1 MDSFNVVRQFEVG
14 DGKRGRYFSLPA
26 LEAAGVGSVS
36 RLPVSLRMVLE
47 SLLRNENGRTVSA
60 HHIRA
65 LANWQP
71 NAAREEEIP
80 FVVARIMIPDSSGAP
95 LLADLAAMRDVAA
108 ELGYDASLV
117 EPSVPVDLVIDH
129 SVQVDHYRGH
139 DALARNMNLE
149 FERNAE
155 RYAFFKW
162 AAGAFEQVRVVP
174 PGVGICH
181 QVNLEYLSRGVWE
194 QDGIYYPDTLVGAD
208 SHTPMINGLG
218 VVAWG
223 VGGIEADAA
232 MLGQPV
238 YFLTPDV
245 VGVELKGA
253 LRPGVTATDAV
264 LTIVNRLRAAK
275 VVGKFVEF
283 FGEGAASLTVP
294 DRATIANMA
303 PEYGATI
310 GFFPIDDQTVA
321 YLKNTGRTAQEVAA
335 FKAYYEAQRMYGIPR
350 PGECDY
356 SSVIEIDLDRIVPS
370 VAGPKRPQ
378 DRVAVSELKS
388 RFSEL
393 LTLPLAD
400 GGYAKPTADA
410 RVAVPAAADLPA
422 TIGDGDVLLA
432 AITSCTNTSNPGV
445 LVGAALLAKKARER
459 GLSVRPWIKTSFAPG
474 SRVVTE
480 YLARAGLLEPL
491 SSLGFQVVG
500 YGCTTCVGNSGPLD
514 PRIEKALAGSDV
526 VAAAVLS
533 GNRNFEAR
541 IHPNLK
547 ANFLMSPPLVVAFAI
562 AGTLKIDFDVEALG
576 TDASGKPVFLKDVW
590 PSPAEIA
597 AMMASS
603 IDPELYRKLYANL
616 DDGRG
621 LWSSIPNPTGERFVW
636 DDQSTYFR
644 KPPFFDGI
652 GLTSR
657 APAPVKGAR
666 ALGIFGD
673 SLTTDHISPAG
684 TIGADTEAGRY
695 LVELGVPKEKFNSYI
710 ARRTNHEVMMRGT
723 FANVRIRNLM
733 VPGSEGGVTRHEPG
747 GEVMSMYDAAM
758 KYREEGVPLIV
769 LGGQEYGTGSSRDW
783 AAKGTQ
789 LLGVRAV
796 VASSFERIHR
806 NNLIGMGVL
815 PCQFAPG
822 TSVKTLQLDGS
833 EMFDLE
839 GIEAIREPLQTA
851 ILVVRRNGGEQLR
864 VPVVLRIDTPIEVE
878 YYQNGGIMPF
888 VLRSLLKDE
897 RQLSSVHV

>member
-1 MDSFNVVRQFEVG
+1 MDSFKVVRQFEAG
-14 DGKRGRYFSLPA
+14 EGRKGCYFSLPA
-26 LEAAGVGSVS
+26 LAAAGFGAIS
-36 RLPVSLRMVLE
+36 RLPVSLRVVLE
-47 SLLRNENGRTVSA
+47 SLLRNENGRTVTA
-60 HHIRA
+60 HNIRA
-65 LANWQP
+65 LASWQP

-95 LLADLAAMRDVAA
+95 LLADLAAMRDAA
-108 ELGYDASLV
+108 DALGRDASLI

-129 SVQVDHYRGH
+129 SVQVDYYRGQ
-139 DALARNMNLE
+139 DALARNMKLE

-162 AAGAFEQVRVVP
+162 AADAFEKVKVVP

-194 QDGIYYPDTLVGAD
+194 RDGLYYPDTLVGAD
-208 SHTPMINGLG
+208 SHTPMINGMG

-223 VGGIEADAA
+223 VGGIEAEAA
-232 MLGQPV
+232 MLGQPI

-245 VGVELKGA
+245 VGVELKGS

-283 FGEGAASLTVP
+283 FGDGAASLTVP

-310 GFFPIDDQTVA
+310 GFFPVDDQTVA
-321 YLKNTGRTAQEVAA
+321 YLENTGRTAQEVAA
-335 FKAYYEAQRMYGIPR
+335 FKAYYQAQGMYGIPR
-350 PGECDY
+350 RGDCDY
-356 SSVIEIDLDRIVPS
+356 SSVIEIDLDQIVPS

-378 DRVAVSELKS
+378 DRVAVAVLKQ
-388 RFSEL
+388 RFDEL
-393 LTLPLAD
+393 LVQPVAE
-400 GGYAKPTADA
+400 GGYGKPKSDA
-410 RVAVPAAADLPA
+410 QVAVPPGADLPA
-422 TIGDGDVLLA
+422 SINDGDVLLA

-459 GLSVRPWIKTSFAPG
+459 GLNVKPWIKTSFAPG

-480 YLARAGLLEPL
+480 YLTRAGLLEPL
-491 SSLGFQVVG
+491 AALGFQVVG
-500 YGCTTCVGNSGPLD
+500 YGCTTCVGNSGPLN
-514 PRIEKALAGSDV
+514 PTIEKALGSSDV

-562 AGTLKIDFDVEALG
+562 AGTLKIDFDVDPLG
-576 TDASGKPVFLKDVW
+576 VDDSGRPVFLKDIW
-590 PSPAEIA
+590 PSPAEIMTVMTSA
-597 AMMASS
+597 
-603 IDPELYRKLYANL
+603 IDPALYRKLYSNL
-616 DDGRG
+616 DDGKG
-621 LWSSIPNPTGERFVW
+621 LWSAIPSPKGERFVW
-636 DDQSTYFR
+636 DAKSTYFQ

-652 GLTSR
+652 GLESVAR
-657 APAPVKGAR
+657 SPIRGAR
-666 ALGIFGD
+666 ALAVFGD

-684 TIGADTEAGRY
+684 TIGVDTKAGRY
-695 LVELGVPKEKFNSYI
+695 LLDLGVPKEQFNSYI
-710 ARRTNHEVMMRGT
+710 ARRTNHEVMIRGT

-733 VPGSEGGVTRHEPG
+733 VPGSEGGVTRHQPD
-747 GEVMSMYDAAM
+747 GEVMSIYDAAVR
-758 KYREEGVPLIV
+758 YREEGTPLIV

-815 PCQFAPG
+815 PCQFDAG
-822 TSVKTLQLDGS
+822 TSVKTLNLDGS
-833 EMFDLE
+833 ELFDFE
-839 GIEAIREPLQTA
+839 GVEDISEPLQTA
-851 ILVVRRNGGEQLR
+851 TLVITRTTGEKLR
-864 VPVVLRIDTPIEVE
+864 VPVTLRIDTPVEVE
-878 YYQNGGIMPF
+878 YYQHGGIMPF
-888 VLRSLLKDE
+888 VLRSLLKGE
-897 RQLSSVHV
+897 AQPARALA

>member
-1 MDSFNVVRQFEVG
+1 MDSFNVIRDFSFG
-14 DGKRGRYFSLPA
+14 DSGKGRYYSLPA
-26 LEAAGVGSVS
+26 LEATGAGRVS

-47 SLLRNENGRTVSA
+47 SLLRNENGRTVSQ
-60 HHIRA
+60 HNIRA
-65 LANWQP
+65 LAQWKP
-71 NAAREEEIP
+71 NAPREEEIP

-95 LLADLAAMRDVAA
+95 LLADLAAMRDAA
-108 ELGYDASLV
+108 DALGRDASVV

-129 SVQVDHYRGH
+129 SVQVDFFRER

-162 AAGAFEQVRVVP
+162 AASAFNKVKVVP

-181 QVNLEYLSRGVWE
+181 QVNLEYLSRGVW
-194 QDGIYYPDTLVGAD
+194 QRDGIYYPDTLVGAD
-208 SHTPMINGLG
+208 SHTPMINGMG

-310 GFFPIDDQTVA
+310 GFFPVDDQTVA
-321 YLKNTGRTAQEVAA
+321 YLENTGRTAQEVAA
-335 FKAYYEAQRMYGIPR
+335 FKAYYTAQGMYGMPR
-350 PGECDY
+350 AGACDY
-356 SSVIEIDLDRIVPS
+356 STVIDIDLSQIVPS

-378 DRVAVSELKS
+378 DRVAVSKLKE
-388 RFSEL
+388 RFNEL
-393 LTLPLAD
+393 LITPV
-400 GGYAKPTADA
+400 ADA
-410 RVAVPAAADLPA
+410 GYGKPNATAEVTVDEGVNLPA
-422 TIGDGDVLLA
+422 TIRDGDVLLA

-459 GLSVRPWIKTSFAPG
+459 GLGVKPWIKTSFGPG

-480 YLARAGLLEPL
+480 YLSRAGLLEPL
-491 SSLGFQVVG
+491 AQLGFQVIG

-514 PRIEKALAGSDV
+514 ATIEKALAKSDV

-562 AGTLKIDFDVEALG
+562 AGTLKINLDTDPLG
-576 TDASGKPVFLKDVW
+576 TDASGKPVFLKDIW
-590 PSPAEIA
+590 PSPSEIA
-597 AMMASS
+597 AMMSS
-603 IDPELYRKLYANL
+603 AIDPELYRKLYANL
-616 DDGRG
+616 DDGKG
-621 LWSSIPNPTGERFVW
+621 LWGAIPSPTGERFTW
-636 DDQSTYFR
+636 QPDSTYFR
-644 KPPFFDGI
+644 KPPFFEGI
-652 GLTSR
+652 GLDSR
-657 APAPVKGAR
+657 TPPPIKGAR
-666 ALGIFGD
+666 ALGVFGD

-684 TIGADTEAGRY
+684 TIGIDTKAGRY
-695 LVELGVPKEKFNSYI
+695 LIDLGVPKDKFNSYI

-733 VPGSEGGVTRHEPG
+733 VPGSEGGLTRHEPD

-758 KYREEGVPLIV
+758 KYREEGTPLVV

-815 PCQFAPG
+815 PCQFEAG
-822 TSVKTLQLDGS
+822 TSVKTLNLNGSELYDLDG
-833 EMFDLE
+833 
-839 GIEAIREPLQTA
+839 IERISEPLQTA
-851 ILVVRRNGGEQLR
+851 TLVITRRNGERLS
-864 VPVVLRIDTPIEVE
+864 VPVTLRIDTPIEVE

-888 VLRSLLKDE
+888 VFRSLLKDKA
-897 RQLSSVHV
+897 QPAAVPA